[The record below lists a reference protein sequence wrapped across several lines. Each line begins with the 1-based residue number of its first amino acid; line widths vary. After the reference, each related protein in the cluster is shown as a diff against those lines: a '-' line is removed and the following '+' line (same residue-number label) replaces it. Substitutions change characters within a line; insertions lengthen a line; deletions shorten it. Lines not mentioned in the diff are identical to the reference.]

1 VTAGGMKAKQFNM
14 AKPKQSKPVKR
25 RSPVRKLLSLA
36 EEEGVM
42 VSPDGKVTRPGS
54 IEALLR
60 RRKQPSLTPVYL
72 TKQIVRTSRIKPSD
86 VVSIRSGTKGRVAVA
101 DLPIGPSL
109 EELMREALDRN
120 DPEFI
125 ERVAKT
131 MRGVKNREGLRELN
145 KEMTA
150 LLWKA
155 AQGPINVAAL
165 ARELCQPERNLI
177 DQMPRGTKKTE
188 RMARLETRREAIDKR
203 LRRYCEQIGLR
214 VARPGRPHGR
224 TNVDK

>member
-1 VTAGGMKAKQFNM
+1 M
-14 AKPKQSKPVKR
+14 AKPKQSKPVER
-25 RSPVRKLLSLA
+25 RSAVRKLLSLA
-36 EEEGVM
+36 EEQGVI

-60 RRKQPSLTPVYL
+60 RRKQPSLTPVYV
-72 TKQIVRTSRIKPSD
+72 TKKIARVSRIKPKD
-86 VVSIRSGTKGRVAVA
+86 IVELRPGTKGRVVVA
-101 DLPIGPSL
+101 DLPVGPSL

-120 DPEFI
+120 DPGFI

-131 MRGVKNREGLRELN
+131 MRGVKNRQELRELN

-177 DQMPRGTKKTE
+177 DQMPRGNKKTE
-188 RMARLETRREAIDKR
+188 RMGRLDTRREAIDKR

-214 VARPGRPHGR
+214 VLPAGRPR
-224 TNVDK
+224 SRSNLDK

>member
-1 VTAGGMKAKQFNM
+1 M
-14 AKPKQSKPVKR
+14 AKPKQSKPVER
-25 RSPVRKLLSLA
+25 RSAVRKLLSLA
-36 EEEGVM
+36 EEQGVI

-60 RRKQPSLTPVYL
+60 RRKQPSLTPVYV
-72 TKQIVRTSRIKPSD
+72 TKKIARVSRIKPKD
-86 VVSIRSGTKGRVAVA
+86 IVELRPGTKGRVVVA
-101 DLPIGPSL
+101 DLPVGPSL

-120 DPEFI
+120 DSGFI

-131 MRGVKNREGLRELN
+131 MRVVKNRQELRELN

-177 DQMPRGTKKTE
+177 DQMPRGNKKTE
-188 RMARLETRREAIDKR
+188 RMGRLDTRREAIDKR

-214 VARPGRPHGR
+214 VLPAGRPR
-224 TNVDK
+224 SRSNLDK